1 MFEEFTNQI
10 LLTPTVYRI
19 LKKDAKLNR
28 TSARVRLDI
37 ILRDFFSKEISEEEN
52 EDDGLFNGLE
62 PEPEPELKPV
72 AKTWHQ
78 IYMGQ
83 TGRKKMSMY
92 EAFME
97 YGQDPLT
104 SQ

>member
-1 MFEEFTNQI
+1 MKNDIT
-10 LLTPTVYRI
+10 TVTVSKAVYEI
-19 LKKDAKLNR
+19 MQDQA
-28 TSARVRLDI
+28 RLDERSVRI
-37 ILRDFFSKEISEEEN
+37 WLQRFIVSSFPQLKEN
-52 EDDGLFNGLE
+52 EDDGLFNGL
-62 PEPEPELKPV
+62 EPELKPV

>member
-52 EDDGLFNGLE
+52 KDDDLFNGLE
-62 PEPEPELKPV
+62 PEPEPEPEPV